1 VDAKATLKIQWK
13 PVSKL
18 HVRLHRS
25 HISLA
30 TRDINTCDNM
40 TNWWASCQVINIIS
54 KVHLDALKHA
64 LVAQEWNSIC
74 LTRKKL
80 QHLIIMDFS
89 ITNEENLG
97 QRLSPPKCRT
107 VVVHLYG
114 HIFATKS
121 VDSHLHQTFYFSS
134 TVTKIVSRFLLN
146 GPVYN
151 YIEDSY
157 SWR

>member
-1 VDAKATLKIQWK
+1 MEAKAILKIQWK
-13 PVSKL
+13 PLNAL

-25 HISLA
+25 HVSLA
-30 TRDINTCDNM
+30 TRDINTCDKI
-40 TNWWASCQVINIIS
+40 TNWWASCQVVNIIS
-54 KVHLDALKHA
+54 KIHLDALKQA

-74 LTRKKL
+74 LIRKKL

-89 ITNEENLG
+89 ITNEWNLG
-97 QRLSPPKCRT
+97 QCLSPPKCRT

-134 TVTKIVSRFLLN
+134 TVTKIVSHFLLN
-146 GPVYN
+146 GPLYN
-151 YIEDSY
+151 SI
-157 SWR
+157 